1 MKDKEKSN
9 LPLVNERIPGPKVQL
24 IDSSGEN
31 VGVVSKFTAINMAEE
46 EGLDLVLLADSGQS
60 GFPVAKIM
68 DFGKAIYSKKKKA
81 GEAKKKQK
89 VIKVKEIKV
98 RPKIG
103 EHDLN
108 TKLKQAAQFLK
119 DGCRI
124 KFTLVFRGREA
135 VTKHEVAPVLFSKF
149 ESMIKELGVE
159 HLMSEGDSK
168 AGQFWSKIYYSK

>member
-24 IDSSGEN
+24 INSGGEN
-31 VGVVSKFTAINMAEE
+31 VGVVAKFTAINMAEE
-46 EGLDLVLLADSGQS
+46 EGLDLVLLADKGQS

-68 DFGKAIYSKKKKA
+68 DFGKAIYAKKKKA

-89 VIKVKEIKV
+89 VIKVKEIKI

-108 TKLKQAAQFLK
+108 TKVKQAVQFLK
-119 DGCRI
+119 DGLRI
-124 KFTLVFRGREA
+124 KFTLVFRGREV
-135 VTKHEVAPVLFSKF
+135 VTKNEVGQALFDKL
-149 ESMIKELGVE
+149 ESMVRELGVE
-159 HLMSEGDSK
+159 NLVSEADSK
-168 AGQFWSKIYYSK
+168 AGQFWSKIYYLK